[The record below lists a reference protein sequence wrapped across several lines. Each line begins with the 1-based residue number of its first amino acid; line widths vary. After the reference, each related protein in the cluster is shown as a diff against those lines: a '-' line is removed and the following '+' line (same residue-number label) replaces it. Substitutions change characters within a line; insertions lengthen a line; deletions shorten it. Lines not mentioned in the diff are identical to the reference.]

1 MNTDLTQWLLE
12 SDEPWTRYRTLLDL
26 LDRPEDDPE
35 VQAAR
40 AGMLAHPQV
49 QEMIAET
56 ATWGER
62 PLKRHNDA
70 SHPIHK
76 FSTLADFGVRADDP
90 GPALSEAEGLAAGI
104 EAVMAHQ
111 SPEGAFQTLV
121 NIPKAFGGTGEDTW
135 TWMLCDAP
143 TLLYALL
150 AMGLGED
157 ERVPRAVDHL
167 VSLIDDNGYRCVAA
181 PELGKFRGPG
191 RKADPCPI
199 VNVYA
204 LKALSQVPAM
214 LDSPATRT
222 GAEMLLW
229 HWEHQTERKI
239 YLFGIGTTFRKLKS
253 PFVWYDVLHVVDVL
267 SRFPFVRADP
277 RFREMVETVTAQA
290 DEACPERC
298 PELVEG
304 QSQRDGRYTAGSM
317 YRAWKGWSFAD
328 KKNPSP
334 WLTFLVLR
342 VQRRMGRF
350 DWGWRTVA
358 TRPPL
363 PPAHA

>member
-1 MNTDLTQWLLE
+1 MRMNIDLTQWLLE
-12 SDEPWTRYRTLLDL
+12 SDEPWTRYRTLVEL
-26 LDRPEDDPE
+26 LDRPENDPE

-40 AGMLAHPQV
+40 AEMLAHPQV
-49 QEMIAET
+49 QAMMAEA
-56 ATWGER
+56 ATWGDR

-70 SHPIHK
+70 SHPIYK
-76 FSTLADFGVRADDP
+76 FSTLADFGVRADTP
-90 GPALSEAEGLAAGI
+90 GMPASIAAVLS
-104 EAVMAHQ
+104 HQ
-111 SPEGAFQTLV
+111 APEGAFQTVV
-121 NIPKAFGGTGEDTW
+121 NIPRAFGGTDEDTW

-150 AMGLGED
+150 AMGLGDD
-157 ERVPRAVDHL
+157 ELRPEPAEGRVQQAVDHL
-167 VSLIDDNGYRCVAA
+167 VSLVDENGWRCRCA

-204 LKALSQVPAM
+204 LKALAQVPEL
-214 LDSPATRT
+214 LDSAATRA

-239 YLFGIGTTFRKLKS
+239 YMFGIGTTFRKLKY
-253 PFVWYDVLHVVDVL
+253 PFVWYDILHVVDVL
-267 SRFPFVRADP
+267 SRFPFVQDDP
-277 RFREMVETVTAQA
+277 RFQQMVETITAQA
-290 DEACPERC
+290 DE
-298 PELVEG
+298 
-304 QSQRDGRYTAGSM
+304 DGRYTAGSM

-342 VQRRMGRF
+342 VLK
-350 DWGWRTVA
+350 RTS
-358 TRPPL
+358 T
-363 PPAHA
+363 

>member
-1 MNTDLTQWLLE
+1 MTTDLTQWLLE
-12 SDEPWTRYRTLLDL
+12 SDEPWTRYRTLVDL
-26 LDRPEDDPE
+26 LDRPEDDPD

-40 AGMLAHPQV
+40 AEMLAHPQV
-49 QEMIAET
+49 QEMIVEA
-56 ATWGER
+56 ATWPGYA
-62 PLKRHNDA
+62 LKRHNDA
-70 SHPIHK
+70 KHAIYK
-76 FSTLADFGVRADDP
+76 FSTLADFGVRASDP
-90 GPALSEAEGLAAGI
+90 GMAAGI

-111 SPEGAFQTLV
+111 SPEEAFQILV
-121 NIPKAFGGTGEDTW
+121 NVPKTFGGTGEDTW

-150 AMGLGED
+150 AMGLGDD
-157 ERVPRAVDHL
+157 ERVQRAVNHL
-167 VSLIDDNGYRCVAA
+167 VGLVDDNGWRCVVA

-199 VNVYA
+199 VNVFA
-204 LKALSQVPAM
+204 LKSLAQVPEL

-239 YLFGIGTTFRKLKS
+239 YMFGIGTDFRKLKY

-267 SRFPFVRADP
+267 SRFPFVHAAP
-277 RFREMVETVTAQA
+277 RFWEMLEAITVQA
-290 DEACPERC
+290 DEK
-298 PELVEG
+298 
-304 QSQRDGRYTAGSM
+304 GRYTATSM

-328 KKNPSP
+328 KKSPSP

-342 VQRRMGRF
+342 VQKRIGQ
-350 DWGWRTVA
+350 VA
-358 TRPPL
+358 
-363 PPAHA
+363 